1 MAPHWKIWNPNT
13 DEVHVMKY
21 RRLGRNGPQVSTISM
36 GRGATPVQFD
46 TPLEAEFN
54 AAIHRALDLG
64 VNFFDSSDAY
74 WGTRHEVLLSRAL
87 KGRRNDVFIATKFG
101 NIDLPDGRKGT
112 NGRPEYVHQR
122 CDDSLKRMG
131 LDVIDIYFAHR
142 VDPNVPIEDT
152 VGAMSELISRGKVR
166 FIGICEA
173 SAKTLRRAHA
183 EHPLTA
189 LQTEYS
195 LWFRESEKDI
205 IPACKELGIGY
216 IAYAPLGRG
225 LLTGRIKAVE
235 DIPENDRRRHHPRF
249 FEENLARNV
258 QLVAEL
264 ETMARR
270 YDASPAQLALAWILA
285 QWEGIVPIPGTNSAR
300 NVEQNAAAVD
310 LAVAAKDIAK
320 LSEIFSIGAGSG
332 ERYMPNVLK
341 GVGI

>member
-1 MAPHWKIWNPNT
+1 
-13 DEVHVMKY
+13 
-21 RRLGRNGPQVSTISM
+21 M
-36 GRGATPVQFD
+36 GRGAAAVQFG
-46 TPLEAEFN
+46 TPLEEDFN

-74 WGTRHEVLLSRAL
+74 WKTRHEVLLARAL
-87 KGRRNDVFIATKFG
+87 KGRRNDVLIATKFG
-101 NIDLPDGRKGT
+101 NIDLPDGKKAA
-112 NGRPEYVHQR
+112 NGRPEYVHQC
-122 CDDSLKRMG
+122 CDESLQRMG
-131 LDVIDIYFAHR
+131 VDVIDIYFLHR

-173 SAKTLRRAHA
+173 SAKTLRRAYA

-205 IPACKELGIGY
+205 LPVCKELGVGY

-225 LLTGRIKAVE
+225 LLTGKIKTVE
-235 DIPENDRRRHHPRF
+235 DIPETDRRRRHPRF
-249 FEENLARNV
+249 LPENLARNV
-258 QLVAEL
+258 ELVAEL
-264 ETMARR
+264 EAMARR

-285 QWEGIVPIPGTNSAR
+285 QWDGIVPIPGTNNAG
-300 NVEQNAAAVD
+300 NVEQNVAAVD
-310 LAVAAKDIAK
+310 LRIDAKDIAR
-320 LSEIFSIGAGSG
+320 LNEVFAIGAGSG
-332 ERYMPNVLK
+332 ERYMANALK

>member
-1 MAPHWKIWNPNT
+1 
-13 DEVHVMKY
+13 MKY
-21 RRLGRNGPQVSTISM
+21 RRLGRNGPQVSAISM
-36 GRGATPVQFD
+36 GRGATAVQFG
-46 TPLEAEFN
+46 TPLEEQFN
-54 AAIHRALDLG
+54 AAIHRALDVG
-64 VNFFDSSDAY
+64 INFFDSSDAY
-74 WGTRHEVLLSRAL
+74 WSTRHEVLLARAL
-87 KGRRNDVFIATKFG
+87 KGRRNDVLISTKFG
-101 NIDLPDGRKGT
+101 NIDLPDGRKST
-112 NGRPEYVHQR
+112 NGRPEYVHQC

-131 LDVIDIYFAHR
+131 LDVIDIYFLHR

-195 LWFRESEKDI
+195 LWFRDVEQDI
-205 IPACKELGIGY
+205 LPACKELGVGY

-225 LLTGRIKAVE
+225 LLTGNIKSVE
-235 DIPENDRRRHHPRF
+235 DIPENDRRRRHPRF
-249 FEENLARNV
+249 LPENLARNV
-258 QLVAEL
+258 ALVAEL
-264 ETMARR
+264 EAMARR

-285 QWEGIVPIPGTNSAR
+285 QWEGIVPIPGTNNPQ

-310 LAVAAKDIAK
+310 LSINARDIAR
-320 LSEIFSIGAGSG
+320 LSEVFAIGSGAG
-332 ERYMPNVLK
+332 ERYMPNALK

>member
-1 MAPHWKIWNPNT
+1 M
-13 DEVHVMKY
+13 
-21 RRLGRNGPQVSTISM
+21 
-36 GRGATPVQFD
+36 QFG
-46 TPLEAEFN
+46 TPLEEDFN

-74 WGTRHEVLLSRAL
+74 WKTRHEVLLARAL
-87 KGRRNDVFIATKFG
+87 KGRRNDVLIATKFG
-101 NIDLPDGRKGT
+101 NIDLPDGKKAA
-112 NGRPEYVHQR
+112 NGRPEYVHQC
-122 CDDSLKRMG
+122 CDESLQRMG
-131 LDVIDIYFAHR
+131 VDVIDIYFLHR

-173 SAKTLRRAHA
+173 SAKTLRRAYA

-205 IPACKELGIGY
+205 LPVCKELGVGY

-225 LLTGRIKAVE
+225 LLTGKIKTVE
-235 DIPENDRRRHHPRF
+235 DIPETDRRRRHPRF
-249 FEENLARNV
+249 LPENLARNV
-258 QLVAEL
+258 ELVAEL
-264 ETMARR
+264 EAMARR

-285 QWEGIVPIPGTNSAR
+285 QWDGIVPIPGTNNAG
-300 NVEQNAAAVD
+300 NVEQNVAAVD
-310 LAVAAKDIAK
+310 LRIDAKDIAR
-320 LSEIFSIGAGSG
+320 LNEVFAIGAGSG
-332 ERYMPNVLK
+332 ERYMANALK